1 MPGYSCHTVAADAR
15 PAGESQP
22 NRVPALRRSHP
33 SSFPVLLSHL
43 SRRGVTALPW
53 PPGQRLGLG
62 DTEIPFV
69 CRWLVTLTLQ
79 VALSP
84 SNVLSSSVSAKI
96 FCHFI

>member
-1 MPGYSCHTVAADAR
+1 MPGYFCHTVAADAR

-33 SSFPVLLSHL
+33 SSFPVFSHG
-43 SRRGVTALPW
+43 RGVRALPW

-69 CRWLVTLTLQ
+69 C
-79 VALSP
+79 
-84 SNVLSSSVSAKI
+84 
-96 FCHFI
+96 H